1 MLHYISAFVKA
12 SFSNWKKQFK
22 SDWMHEESQA
32 HINSKIVQLMFL
44 QQKSMTEILEAQEKV
59 QEEARQH
66 IEVNRE
72 IMKRVIDTII
82 IFG

>member
-22 SDWMHEESQA
+22 SDWMHEESQV

-44 QQKSMTEILEAQEKV
+44 QQKSMREILEIQEKV
-59 QEEARQH
+59 QDEARQH
-66 IEVNRE
+66 TQVNRK